1 MDNVEPGVWVSGAA
15 HAAVLA
21 AGLLA
26 LPSSTLPEAQEG
38 IPVEILTDNQFSEMT
53 RGEKT
58 AREVK
63 PEATPR
69 VDRVAETQQQRDP
82 GASQR
87 DVPAPPTRP
96 ADMKVADE
104 EALAA
109 AAPPAP
115 PARPEPTPPEP
126 PKREAAKAPEPP
138 KPTREDLAKLVEQ
151 ENAEALAKQQ
161 AAAKAKA
168 DADAKVKAEADAKAK
183 AVAEAKAK
191 AESDAKAKAIA
202 DAKAKAE
209 AEAKAKRLAEAA
221 DKYNPGDIRQLLQ
234 SKEQAQSSGAT
245 GREINPTASL
255 GTNTGNAQRLNPSQR
270 DQLIGILQEQLHR
283 CWVVPVA
290 LQSAP
295 KPPVPSIQIKLNQ
308 DGSLAGEPMVKNRS
322 SEPLFDVAA
331 DSATRAARRCAPL
344 RIPAQFVPYY
354 QDWKD
359 LVVNFNL
366 RDMG

>member
-1 MDNVEPGVWVSGAA
+1 VGLKFDKVEPGLWLSGAA
-15 HAAVLA
+15 HAAILA

-26 LPSSTLPEAQEG
+26 YSSSTFPEAQEG
-38 IPVEILTDNQFSEMT
+38 IPVEILTDNQFSEIT

-58 AREVK
+58 AQEVK
-63 PEATPR
+63 PDPRPR
-69 VDRVAETQQQRDP
+69 VDRVAEREEQRNP
-82 GASQR
+82 GEAPR

-96 ADMKVADE
+96 ADMKVAE
-104 EALAA
+104 QEVEAA
-109 AAPPAP
+109 AAPPP
-115 PARPEPTPPEP
+115 PARPEP
-126 PKREAAKAPEPP
+126 KREAEK
-138 KPTREDLAKLVEQ
+138 KPSAEDLARMVEREQ
-151 ENAEALAKQQ
+151 AEAVAKQAQ
-161 AAAKAKA
+161 AKAEADAKAKA
-168 DADAKVKAEADAKAK
+168 ESDAKAKAVAEAKAKAEADAKAK

-191 AESDAKAKAIA
+191 AD
-202 DAKAKAE
+202 
-209 AEAKAKRLAEAA
+209 AEAKAKRQAEVAE
-221 DKYNPGDIRQLLQ
+221 KFNPGDIRDLLQ
-234 SKEQAQSSGAT
+234 SKQPAQSAGST
-245 GREINPTASL
+245 GREINRTASL
-255 GTNTGNAQRLNPSQR
+255 GTTTGTAQRLNPSQR

-290 LQSAP
+290 LQSMP
-295 KPPVPSIQIKLNQ
+295 KPPVPSVRIKLKE
-308 DGSLAGEPMVKNRS
+308 DGSLAADPAVMNRT